1 MQSTIS
7 KAPSRGWAFKID
19 PTNSHPAGIVHRGK
33 GRKMEYL
40 EGQIQQARIHSKA
53 GKMDAVKVLT
63 AKSAM
68 DIVVEYQGRKYT
80 AVFNGFAQS
89 LYVDD
94 IYGLIEEEGVKK

>member
-1 MQSTIS
+1 
-7 KAPSRGWAFKID
+7 
-19 PTNSHPAGIVHRGK
+19 
-33 GRKMEYL
+33 
-40 EGQIQQARIHSKA
+40 
-53 GKMDAVKVLT
+53 MDAVKVLT